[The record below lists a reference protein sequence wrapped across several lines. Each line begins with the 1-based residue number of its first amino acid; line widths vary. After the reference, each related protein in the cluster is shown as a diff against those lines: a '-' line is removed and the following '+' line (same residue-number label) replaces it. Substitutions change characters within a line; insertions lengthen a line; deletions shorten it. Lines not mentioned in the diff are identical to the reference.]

1 MSEQSNGASSVT
13 HRGSIALRRK
23 EGTLFSV
30 PAARALPKS
39 RSVAIKRILNAFQT
53 DLDAQRTYRE
63 VTILAKLSEHP
74 NIVTLLDVIPSP
86 STLDRDVYLV
96 TEYVDTDLA
105 STIKAGSLSPL
116 HKTYVTWQLLRAIKY
131 VHSAHVVHRDVKP
144 QNILINA
151 KCELRLCD
159 FGLARYVLPLD
170 FDPAIQPLPRG
181 MSIEDVKS
189 LDEEGDYLSMT
200 DYVSSRWYRA
210 PEQLLKAENLYE
222 AHSVMYSYGKGVD
235 IWACGCVTAEV
246 LTGHP
251 LFPGTSVLEQ
261 LWMILEFTG
270 MPSMMILSNMKTT
283 YGENLLQG
291 LPQQYSTV
299 HVPSIIPQ
307 GNVESLDLIDLM
319 LQFNPDFRITAE
331 EALEHPFLAAFHT
344 PDGEFVY
351 TEKDAN
357 DSEETSKLDDNL
369 LVRVHDYRDAIYGG
383 MLGHPRVVER
393 LREALVA
400 RWVGK
405 WSLLLAAASSQKES
419 ALASVGSEGQEESP
433 SAMATDVIQKATT
446 SFVYL
451 EAPQYSL
458 TIAPGC
464 GGHGRLVLRVTSRNT
479 DHAESVTELRDGD
492 DKHRFLHF
500 QFNESAVLEALST
513 DEDAPRVLGWMFTV
527 LYHSG
532 TFSSVVMLTCS
543 THGYLGLPLNYPLA
557 DTVIS
562 VDELQ
567 EFQLCCASNLT
578 VRSLV
583 NDKHRKVG
591 TITFRFVNVS
601 PLPAKLRSA
610 FRPRRETRQGSTLR
624 ARTVSGKNVHEMTI
638 IGHRGIGSDEMGSRI
653 RENTLLAF
661 QQAAKYGA
669 DAIEFDVFLTAD
681 RTPMVFHDLEINHSN
696 SSKKIPITSLCEEGL
711 RSLDE
716 DNQERMLTGR
726 ERGESAVSC
735 GGSATSSGSCSS
747 GSGASTPTSSSG
759 KTGLLEAGKR
769 IRSLHDL
776 AATFPS
782 RGRVE
787 SEVSPLEAEG
797 VRDSAA
803 VQEKLPSL
811 QAVLEGTPDDLG
823 ALIEIKY
830 PTAAGIRKYPSRSCH
845 DRGTVADVILRYIYD
860 YGCPATRR
868 YMFSSFDPEMCL
880 ALRQKQARFPIILNT
895 WFGYEDVHDNTEV
908 DFTDLRNR
916 DPVAAA
922 EFCSTNGIEGLCLEA
937 SWLHE
942 NYYFADYC
950 RRAGLTLYT
959 YGAENNKTSR
969 VEMQM
974 RHMGVAGCI
983 VDNIGR
989 FRGGADGEGAE
1000 MSLAEARKLWSSS
1013 HTAASS
1019 SGFSTASSSD
1029 AN

>member
-1 MSEQSNGASSVT
+1 M
-13 HRGSIALRRK
+13 
-23 EGTLFSV
+23 
-30 PAARALPKS
+30 
-39 RSVAIKRILNAFQT
+39 
-53 DLDAQRTYRE
+53 
-63 VTILAKLSEHP
+63 P
-74 NIVTLLDVIPSP
+74 NIAMD
-86 STLDRDVYLV
+86 
-96 TEYVDTDLA
+96 
-105 STIKAGSLSPL
+105 
-116 HKTYVTWQLLRAIKY
+116 
-131 VHSAHVVHRDVKP
+131 
-144 QNILINA
+144 
-151 KCELRLCD
+151 
-159 FGLARYVLPLD
+159 
-170 FDPAIQPLPRG
+170 
-181 MSIEDVKS
+181 
-189 LDEEGDYLSMT
+189 
-200 DYVSSRWYRA
+200 
-210 PEQLLKAENLYE
+210 
-222 AHSVMYSYGKGVD
+222 
-235 IWACGCVTAEV
+235 
-246 LTGHP
+246 
-251 LFPGTSVLEQ
+251 
-261 LWMILEFTG
+261 
-270 MPSMMILSNMKTT
+270 
-283 YGENLLQG
+283 
-291 LPQQYSTV
+291 PQQ
-299 HVPSIIPQ
+299 
-307 GNVESLDLIDLM
+307 
-319 LQFNPDFRITAE
+319 
-331 EALEHPFLAAFHT
+331 
-344 PDGEFVY
+344 
-351 TEKDAN
+351 
-357 DSEETSKLDDNL
+357 
-369 LVRVHDYRDAIYGG
+369 
-383 MLGHPRVVER
+383 
-393 LREALVA
+393 
-400 RWVGK
+400 
-405 WSLLLAAASSQKES
+405 
-419 ALASVGSEGQEESP
+419 
-433 SAMATDVIQKATT
+433 DVIQKATT

-513 DEDAPRVLGWMFTV
+513 DGDAPRILG
-527 LYHSG
+527 Y
-532 TFSSVVMLTCS
+532 
-543 THGYLGLPLNYPLA
+543 
-557 DTVIS
+557 TVIS

-610 FRPRRETRQGSTLR
+610 FRPRRETRQGHCHR
-624 ARTVSGKNVHEMTI
+624 KNVHEMTI

-922 EFCSTNGIEGLCLEA
+922 EFCSRNGIEGLCLEA

-1013 HTAASS
+1013 QTAASS